1 MDDFISQAIFYL
13 LIFIGFGL
21 LLVIA
26 DFIGEMFRNP
36 INFLEAKPIRRDQND
51 IRR

>member
-1 MDDFISQAIFYL
+1 MDDFIGQAIFYL

-26 DFIGEMFRNP
+26 ELIGEMFRNP
-36 INFLEAKPIRRDQND
+36 LNFLEAKPIRRDQND
-51 IRR
+51 T